1 MSSPA
6 DGGRSHRVPR
16 SDGPR
21 RALAQ
26 VGGAIDRGGD
36 EALANA
42 LAHALDVAPFDPA
55 DDADDALA
63 SDRVA
68 QIHAFHTYPARL
80 HPLTARRLIEGLC
93 VRDARVV
100 DPFCGSGTVALEA
113 ALSARPAWGTDVNPL
128 AVRLARR
135 KAVAAKPAYL
145 DLLVAEATKVSEAT
159 RDRRLARAGASR
171 RFDQVDVDLFA
182 PHVLLALDGLRC
194 GIDAIEH
201 KGVARDLELV
211 LSAILVKLSRKAS
224 DTSAPPA
231 RRSPKSES
239 TQASAPEK
247 RIASDFP
254 ERLFLRKTEELSRA
268 LAEVAP
274 RLLDAPPARLDED
287 DATALKKIPDESVD
301 LVVTSP
307 PYPGVYDYVSHHEV
321 RLRWLR
327 LKADKFTAREIGT
340 ARAAR
345 DVSPADAIARW
356 EGELLRAL
364 AAIERIL
371 VEGGRAVLVIAD
383 SALGKTPIRADEMI
397 ARLGRQAGLRPTA
410 RASQP
415 RSHFHGPTRDAFR
428 DDTRREHALLLTK

>member
-1 MSSPA
+1 MS
-6 DGGRSHRVPR
+6 V
-16 SDGPR
+16 R
-21 RALAQ
+21 RALTQ
-26 VGGAIDRGGD
+26 VGGAAELGGD
-36 EALANA
+36 AALADA
-42 LAHALDVAPFDPA
+42 LAHALDVTPFDPGET
-55 DDADDALA
+55 DSDADAP

-68 QIHAFHTYPARL
+68 QIHAFHSYPARL
-80 HPLTARRLIEGLC
+80 HPLTARRLIDGLC
-93 VRDARVV
+93 DAEGRVV
-100 DPFCGSGTVALEA
+100 DPFCGSGTVVLEA
-113 ALSARPAWGTDVNPL
+113 ALAQRPAWGTDVNPL

-145 DLLVAEATKVSEAT
+145 DALVAAATQVSEST

-201 KGVARDLELV
+201 KGIARDLELV
-211 LSAILVKLSRKAS
+211 LSAVLVKLSRKAS
-224 DTSAPPA
+224 DTSTRVGAA
-231 RRSPKSES
+231 DG
-239 TQASAPEK
+239 AVEK

-254 ERLFLRKTEELSRA
+254 ERLFLRKTEELSRS

-274 RLLDAPPARLDED
+274 RLLEAPPARLDED
-287 DATALKKIPDESVD
+287 DATVLKKIPDESVD

-307 PYPGVYDYVSHHEV
+307 PYPGVYDYVAHHEA

-327 LKADKFTAREIGT
+327 LKADKFTAREIGA

-345 DVSPADAIARW
+345 DVAPAEAIARW

-364 AAIERIL
+364 AAMERIL
-371 VEGGRAVLVIAD
+371 VEGGSAVLVIAD
-383 SALGKTPIRADEMI
+383 SALGRTPIRADEMI

-410 RASQP
+410 RASQLRP
-415 RSHFHGPTRDAFR
+415 HFHGPTRDAFR
-428 DDTRREHALLLTK
+428 DDARREHALLLTK